1 MKEIRIRN
9 PQAEAKALLEMDTKH
24 ASLQFQQY
32 TTEEQLAII
41 ETISDAKS
49 REELYYLVPD
59 CTELVQQ
66 SPTENVMQI
75 ALAHLGTGQSAGIL
89 SAASAEQLA
98 DIVDLIAYQNDKLDD
113 TRFAAWLMEML
124 HAGEEV
130 FENMLR
136 SIDPQ
141 LLGEF
146 FWDRLELASAKS
158 NVIPYPAFLVEEALI
173 SPEDVSCDTE
183 DTQLLIEMLY
193 AADGNLFQSLMEY
206 IFLEDATAID
216 GYAREIKARTTREA
230 AKARIEERD
239 REKGVTEE
247 DLEKLVDLNNT
258 QLDGDQPPKSSSEDG
273 ITEDDLEKLVDL
285 DNPQLD
291 E

>member
-9 PQAEAKALLEMDTKH
+9 PQAEAKALLEMDTKQ
-24 ASLQFQQY
+24 AAIQFQQY

-41 ETISDAKS
+41 ETVSDTKS

-59 CTELVQQ
+59 CTELVQR
-66 SPTENVMQI
+66 SPTENVMQM

-89 SAASAEQLA
+89 SAASSEQLA

-113 TRFAAWLMEML
+113 ARFEAWLMEML

-136 SIDPQ
+136 SIDPH
-141 LLGEF
+141 LLSEF
-146 FWDRLELASAKS
+146 FWDRLEFAPRKS
-158 NVIPYPAFLVEEALI
+158 DAVPYPAFLVEEALV
-173 SPEDVSCDTE
+173 SPEDLNCDTE
-183 DTQLLIEMLY
+183 DTELLIEMLY

-206 IFLEDATAID
+206 IFLEDKTAID
-216 GYAREIKARTTREA
+216 GYAREIKARAAREA
-230 AKARIEERD
+230 AKARIEDRD

-247 DLEKLVDLNNT
+247 DLEKLVDLDNV
-258 QLDGDQPPKSSSEDG
+258 QLSEGKSSQKSVKADP
-273 ITEDDLEKLVDL
+273 TEDDLEKLVDL
-285 DNPQLD
+285 DNIQLD

>member
-9 PQAEAKALLEMDTKH
+9 PQAEAKALLEMDTKQ

-41 ETISDAKS
+41 ETVSDAKS

-66 SPTENVMQI
+66 SPTENVMQM

-89 SAASAEQLA
+89 SAASTEQLA
-98 DIVDLIAYQNDKLDD
+98 DIVDLIAYQTDKLDD

-146 FWDRLELASAKS
+146 FWDRLELVSAKS
-158 NVIPYPAFLVEEALI
+158 NVIPYPAFLVEEALV
-173 SPEDVSCDTE
+173 SPEDLSCDTE
-183 DTQLLIEMLY
+183 DTRLLIEMLY

-216 GYAREIKARTTREA
+216 GYAREIKARATREA

-258 QLDGDQPPKSSSEDG
+258 QLDGEQPPKKSSEDG